1 MLHPQWLHTVCNPGQ
16 ALTNAHSH
24 IDFLMARPP
33 QNKQFC
39 SFFADVLLGPRKFR
53 SGAPRQRFVS
63 LYNQRACFSLKWC
76 PSLLLLWSWCHSITA
91 RVNDSCHICIH
102 VTFAFM
108 SHLHS
113 CHICI
118 HVTFACY
125 VAYEWVMSRIS
136 ESCRIWGSHLT
147 LLLLLI
153 RCHFQHRVWM
163 R

>member
-63 LYNQRACFSLKWC
+63 LYNQRACFFLKWC

-91 RVNDSCHICIH
+91 RVND
-102 VTFAFM
+102 
-108 SHLHS
+108 S